1 MDIYQYN
8 NIENIV
14 IGTPLVSAKEL
25 LSANDSDWVN
35 VEFEKTIFTNE
46 RYLPNILVQLGIYP
60 SISEIR
66 RNKPELMIR
75 LDKIDFINIKPK
87 KKRPLWIIVGE

>member
-1 MDIYQYN
+1 MPY
-8 NIENIV
+8 IENIV

-25 LSANDSDWVN
+25 LSTNESDWVN
-35 VEFEKTIFTNE
+35 VEFEKTLFTNE
-46 RYLPNILVQLGIYP
+46 RYLPNILVQLSIYP

-87 KKRPLWIIVGE
+87 KKHPLWIVVGE

>member
-1 MDIYQYN
+1 MPY
-8 NIENIV
+8 IENIV

-25 LSANDSDWVN
+25 LSANDDDWVN
-35 VEFEKTIFTNE
+35 VEFEKTVFTNE

-75 LDKIDFINIKPK
+75 LDKIDFINIKSK
-87 KKRPLWIIVGE
+87 KKRPLWIVVGE

>member
-1 MDIYQYN
+1 MPY
-8 NIENIV
+8 IENIV

-35 VEFEKTIFTNE
+35 VEFEKTLFTNE

-75 LDKIDFINIKPK
+75 LDKIDFIKIKPK
-87 KKRPLWIIVGE
+87 KKHPLWIIVGE

>member
-1 MDIYQYN
+1 MPY
-8 NIENIV
+8 IENIV
-14 IGTPLVSAKEL
+14 IGTPLVPAQEL
-25 LSANDSDWVN
+25 LSANDNDWAN
-35 VEFEKTIFTNE
+35 VEFEKTLFTNE

-87 KKRPLWIIVGE
+87 KKHPLWIVVGE

>member
-1 MDIYQYN
+1 MG
-8 NIENIV
+8 V
-14 IGTPLVSAKEL
+14 PLGPAKES

-87 KKRPLWIIVGE
+87 KKHPLWIVVGE

>member
-1 MDIYQYN
+1 MPY
-8 NIENIV
+8 IENIV

-25 LSANDSDWVN
+25 LSANDSDWIN

-87 KKRPLWIIVGE
+87 KKYPLWIVVGE

>member
-1 MDIYQYN
+1 MPY
-8 NIENIV
+8 IENIV

-25 LSANDSDWVN
+25 LSANDNDWAN
-35 VEFEKTIFTNE
+35 VEFEKTLFTNE

>member
-1 MDIYQYN
+1 MPY
-8 NIENIV
+8 IENIV

-25 LSANDSDWVN
+25 LSANDNDWAN

-75 LDKIDFINIKPK
+75 LDKVDFINIKPK
-87 KKRPLWIIVGE
+87 KKHPLWIVVGE

>member
-1 MDIYQYN
+1 MPY
-8 NIENIV
+8 IENIV

-25 LSANDSDWVN
+25 LSANDSDWAN

-75 LDKIDFINIKPK
+75 LDKVDFINIKPK
-87 KKRPLWIIVGE
+87 KKRPLWIVVGE

>member
-1 MDIYQYN
+1 MSY
-8 NIENIV
+8 IENII
-14 IGTPLVSAKEL
+14 IGVSLVPAKEL

>member
-1 MDIYQYN
+1 MPY
-8 NIENIV
+8 IENVV
-14 IGTPLVSAKEL
+14 IGVPLVSAKEL
-25 LSANDSDWVN
+25 LSANKEDWEN
-35 VEFEKTIFTNE
+35 VEFEKTVFTNE

-75 LDKIDFINIKPK
+75 LDKVDFINIKPK
-87 KKRPLWIIVGE
+87 KKHPLWIIVGE

>member
-1 MDIYQYN
+1 MPY
-8 NIENIV
+8 IENIV

-75 LDKIDFINIKPK
+75 LDKVDFINIKPK

>member
-1 MDIYQYN
+1 MPY
-8 NIENIV
+8 IENIV
-14 IGTPLVSAKEL
+14 IGVPLVPEKEL

-35 VEFEKTIFTNE
+35 AEFEKTLFTNE

>member
-1 MDIYQYN
+1 MPY
-8 NIENIV
+8 IENIV

-87 KKRPLWIIVGE
+87 KKHPLWIIVGE

>member
-1 MDIYQYN
+1 M
-8 NIENIV
+8 V
-14 IGTPLVSAKEL
+14 PAKEL
-25 LSANDSDWVN
+25 LSANDNDWSN
-35 VEFEKTIFTNE
+35 VEFEKTLFTNE

>member
-1 MDIYQYN
+1 MHY
-8 NIENIV
+8 IENIV
-14 IGTPLVSAKEL
+14 IGTQLVQVKEL

-66 RNKPELMIR
+66 RNKPELTIR
-75 LDKIDFINIKPK
+75 LDKIDCINIKPK

>member
-1 MDIYQYN
+1 MPY
-8 NIENIV
+8 IENIV
-14 IGTPLVSAKEL
+14 IGTPLVPAKEL
-25 LSANDSDWVN
+25 LSTNDSDWVN
-35 VEFEKTIFTNE
+35 VEFEKTLFTNE

-66 RNKPELMIR
+66 RNKSELMIR

-87 KKRPLWIIVGE
+87 KKHPLWIVVGE

>member
-1 MDIYQYN
+1 MPY
-8 NIENIV
+8 IENIV

-25 LSANDSDWVN
+25 LSANNDDWVN

>member
-1 MDIYQYN
+1 MPY
-8 NIENIV
+8 IENIV

-25 LSANDSDWVN
+25 LSANDSDWAN
-35 VEFEKTIFTNE
+35 VEFEKTLFTNE
-46 RYLPNILVQLGIYP
+46 RYLPNILVQIGIYP

>member
-1 MDIYQYN
+1 MPY
-8 NIENIV
+8 IENIV

-35 VEFEKTIFTNE
+35 VEFEKTLFTNE
-46 RYLPNILVQLGIYP
+46 RYLPNILVQLDIYP

-75 LDKIDFINIKPK
+75 LDKIDFINIRPK
-87 KKRPLWIIVGE
+87 KKHPLWIVVGE

>member
-1 MDIYQYN
+1 MPY
-8 NIENIV
+8 IENIV
-14 IGTPLVSAKEL
+14 IGTPLVSAQEL
-25 LSANDSDWVN
+25 LSANDSDWIN

-87 KKRPLWIIVGE
+87 KKYPLWIVVGE

>member
-1 MDIYQYN
+1 MSY
-8 NIENIV
+8 IENIV

-25 LSANDSDWVN
+25 LSANDSDWIN

-87 KKRPLWIIVGE
+87 KKRLLWIIVGE

>member
-1 MDIYQYN
+1 MPY
-8 NIENIV
+8 IENIV

-25 LSANDSDWVN
+25 LSANDNDWVN

-75 LDKIDFINIKPK
+75 LDKVDFINIKPK
-87 KKRPLWIIVGE
+87 KKHPLWIVVGE

>member
-1 MDIYQYN
+1 MPY
-8 NIENIV
+8 IENIV

-25 LSANDSDWVN
+25 LSANDSDWIN

-87 KKRPLWIIVGE
+87 KKHPLWIVVGE

>member
-1 MDIYQYN
+1 MPY
-8 NIENIV
+8 IENIV

-25 LSANDSDWVN
+25 LSANDSDWAN
-35 VEFEKTIFTNE
+35 VEFEKTLFTNE

-75 LDKIDFINIKPK
+75 LDKVDFINIKPK
-87 KKRPLWIIVGE
+87 KKHPLWIIVGE

>member
-1 MDIYQYN
+1 MPY
-8 NIENIV
+8 IENIV

-66 RNKPELMIR
+66 RNKPELMIK
-75 LDKIDFINIKPK
+75 LDKVDFINIKPK
-87 KKRPLWIIVGE
+87 KKRPLWIVVGE

>member
-1 MDIYQYN
+1 MPY
-8 NIENIV
+8 IENIV

-25 LSANDSDWVN
+25 LSANDSDWAN
-35 VEFEKTIFTNE
+35 VEFEKTVFTNE

-87 KKRPLWIIVGE
+87 KKRPLWIVVGE

>member
-1 MDIYQYN
+1 MPY
-8 NIENIV
+8 IENIV

-35 VEFEKTIFTNE
+35 VEFEKTLFTNE

-87 KKRPLWIIVGE
+87 KKHPLWIIVGE

>member
-1 MDIYQYN
+1 MPY
-8 NIENIV
+8 IENIV
-14 IGTPLVSAKEL
+14 IGTSLVSAKEL
-25 LSANDSDWVN
+25 LSANDSDWIN
-35 VEFEKTIFTNE
+35 VEFEKTLFTNE

-75 LDKIDFINIKPK
+75 LDKVDFINIKPK
-87 KKRPLWIIVGE
+87 KKHPLWIIVGE

>member
-1 MDIYQYN
+1 MPY
-8 NIENIV
+8 IENIV

-35 VEFEKTIFTNE
+35 VEFEKTLFTNE

-75 LDKIDFINIKPK
+75 LDKVDFINIKPK
-87 KKRPLWIIVGE
+87 KKHPLWIIVGE

>member
-1 MDIYQYN
+1 MPY
-8 NIENIV
+8 IENIV

-25 LSANDSDWVN
+25 LSANDNDWVN

-75 LDKIDFINIKPK
+75 LDKVDFINIKPK
-87 KKRPLWIIVGE
+87 KKRPLWIVVGE

>member
-1 MDIYQYN
+1 MPY
-8 NIENIV
+8 IENIV
-14 IGTPLVSAKEL
+14 IGIPLVSAKEL
-25 LSANDSDWVN
+25 LSANDNDWVD

-66 RNKPELMIR
+66 RNKPELMIK

-87 KKRPLWIIVGE
+87 KKHPLWIVVGE